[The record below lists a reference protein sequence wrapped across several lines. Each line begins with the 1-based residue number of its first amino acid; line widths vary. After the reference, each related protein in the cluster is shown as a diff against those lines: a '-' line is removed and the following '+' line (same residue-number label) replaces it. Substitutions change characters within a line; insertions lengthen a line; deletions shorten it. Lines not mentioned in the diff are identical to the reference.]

1 MSEPIAPSAP
11 KRCVRAVY
19 YFAAL
24 LLALVVVGVWW
35 YRAGSPR
42 ATLIAG
48 DTVNSVAFS
57 PDGKVLAAGSYRYDY
72 NRHQPEGIIILWD
85 VATHRRT
92 ASWVAHGDFI
102 TSLAFDPD
110 GRTLTSA
117 AIAREN
123 GETSSEV
130 KVWDMS
136 THSQVGGP
144 KTVKSAKPFPVTSP
158 DGRVIARHGGG
169 GTVVLADAAG
179 AELFRLQADPHQ
191 LNCAAFSPDGRVLA
205 TGGGDTRG
213 GGPSPILGENGD
225 LRLWDVGTGRLL
237 VRYNRHWWGAIEAV
251 AFSPDGKLVAS
262 ASLDGSV
269 KLWDVP
275 GP

>member
-11 KRCVRAVY
+11 RRHVRAVY

-24 LLALVVVGVWW
+24 LLALVVVGVGW
-35 YRAGSPR
+35 YRSGSPR
-42 ATLIAG
+42 ATLTAG
-48 DTVNSVAFS
+48 DPVNSVAFS

-85 VATHRRT
+85 VSTHRRT
-92 ASWVAHGDFI
+92 ASWVAHRDFI

-123 GETSSEV
+123 GNTNSEV
-130 KVWDMS
+130 KMWDVS
-136 THSQVGGP
+136 TYGQVGDT
-144 KTVKSAKPFPVTSP
+144 KTVKSAKHFPITSL
-158 DGRVIARHGGG
+158 DGRVIARHAGG

-179 AELFRLQADPHQ
+179 GELFRLQADPHQ
-191 LNCAAFSPDGRVLA
+191 LNCAAFSPDGRILA

-213 GGPSPILGENGD
+213 GGPSPIPGKNGD

-237 VRYNRHWWGAIEAV
+237 IRHNRHWWGPIQAV
-251 AFSPDGKLVAS
+251 TFSPDGKLVAS
-262 ASLDGSV
+262 ASLDGSL